1 MQVMAV
7 QAVSSSSGFLALSA
21 SQPQQ
26 QLRAETS
33 NGDARERS
41 FQVYAVA
48 SSINSSSSSSSNSTR
63 GRLSSDF
70 FSRGADEL
78 VLLAATTS
86 ARGSS
91 LSSTRSPSCPPLR
104 HLKIDCKESRI
115 GKAPIAVPT
124 GVEYTLGESSLLVKG
139 PLGQLSREYPP
150 EVKLTV
156 GDDGMLTVSRA
167 MDTRRARQMHGL
179 FRTLTDNMFVGVS
192 KGFEKKLEMNGVGY
206 RAAVNG
212 NVLQMSLGYSHP
224 VLMDIPEGLKVKME
238 GNTNIT
244 VSGYDKVAVG
254 DFCANIRG
262 KRPPEPYKGKGIKY
276 SDEVIRRKEGK
287 TGKKK

>member
-1 MQVMAV
+1 
-7 QAVSSSSGFLALSA
+7 
-21 SQPQQ
+21 
-26 QLRAETS
+26 
-33 NGDARERS
+33 
-41 FQVYAVA
+41 
-48 SSINSSSSSSSNSTR
+48 
-63 GRLSSDF
+63 
-70 FSRGADEL
+70 
-78 VLLAATTS
+78 
-86 ARGSS
+86 
-91 LSSTRSPSCPPLR
+91 
-104 HLKIDCKESRI
+104 
-115 GKAPIAVPT
+115 
-124 GVEYTLGESSLLVKG
+124 
-139 PLGQLSREYPP
+139 
-150 EVKLTV
+150 
-156 GDDGMLTVSRA
+156 MLTVSRA